1 VDVNIRVGWPHFA
14 LTKFRLGR
22 TVVHCRRQLDC
33 VFSDPAVSRNQDKID
48 YTTLPHRVFHPRE
61 SPLIHKVEH
70 IGYFGGHGFFLPGT
84 NPGIGFS
91 CLKGTTETV
100 DAFPLLTFWFDWGL
114 FSGSSLGLH
123 LLRLGMSEGK

>member
-1 VDVNIRVGWPHFA
+1 MAAFRVNEIS
-14 LTKFRLGR
+14 LGSDGR
-22 TVVHCRRQLDC
+22 SLQEAQDC
-33 VFSDPAVSRNQDKID
+33 VFPDPTVSRNQDKID